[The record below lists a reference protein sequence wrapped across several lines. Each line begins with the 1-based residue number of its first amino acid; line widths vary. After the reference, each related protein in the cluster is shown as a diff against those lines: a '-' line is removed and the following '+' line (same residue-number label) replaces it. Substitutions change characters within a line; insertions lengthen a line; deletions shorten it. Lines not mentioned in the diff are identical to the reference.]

1 MKKIGIILVRSRS
14 KRLPNKC
21 FLKFGS
27 FSLIE
32 HIIRR
37 CRFYSII
44 PIVCTT
50 NKYND
55 NEIVKTAKKLN
66 SLYYRGSE
74 KNKILRISEC
84 CKKFNVDYFHTID
97 ADDPFFCGKE
107 VSRSLQMLK
116 ENQLDIVE
124 PTVSSSK
131 GSGTV
136 GYSIKSSIIH
146 LIAKKINKNT
156 NTEMMWGFFKKLK
169 KIKIRKLSEIT
180 RDVKARLTL
189 DYYEDYIF
197 LETIRLLVGNFASR
211 KDIFLLLRSNKDI
224 SKINLFRNKEWK
236 KNQNKEIKKI
246 R

>member
-1 MKKIGIILVRSRS
+1 MKKIGIILVRSQS

-32 HIIRR
+32 HIIKR
-37 CRFYSII
+37 CRFYSIT
-44 PIVCTT
+44 PIICTT
-50 NKYND
+50 SNFND
-55 NEIVKTAKKLN
+55 NEIVKIAKKTN
-66 SLYYRGSE
+66 CLYFRGSE

-84 CKKFNVDYFHTID
+84 CKKFNIDFFHTID

-107 VSRSLQMLK
+107 VSRSLQMLVD
-116 ENQLDIVE
+116 NQFDIVE
-124 PTVSSSK
+124 PTVNSSK
-131 GSGTV
+131 GSGAV

-146 LIAKKINKNT
+146 LIAKKINKNA

-180 RDVKARLTL
+180 CDVKARLTL

-236 KNQNKEIKKI
+236 KNQDKEIKKI